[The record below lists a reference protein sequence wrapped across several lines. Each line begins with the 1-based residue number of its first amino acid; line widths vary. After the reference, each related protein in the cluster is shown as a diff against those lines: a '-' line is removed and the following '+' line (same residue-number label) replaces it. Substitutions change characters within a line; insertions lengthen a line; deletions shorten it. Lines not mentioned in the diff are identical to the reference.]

1 MIAGLAAYLFTAIL
15 TWTGLPAD
23 CSTEQATCDTWS
35 HVHFEKADDAR
46 TRFNATATQIAKV
59 ASAFATNL
67 ADGVSGE
74 YSPDV
79 AAYRAL
85 ELLAIAEEESGF
97 HKYVDDGTCNREA
110 KANRKAGNS
119 KRDPR
124 GDCDGGD
131 SFGDWQIQPGWMVDR
146 IIGRPT
152 TGWELVADRKLSV
165 VAAWGIRDLR
175 PSAWTVWPRA
185 RVRARDYARSHSI
198 ADAILPKE

>member
-23 CSTEQATCDTWS
+23 CSTEQAACDTWERI
-35 HVHFEKADDAR
+35 HFEKADDAR
-46 TRFNATATQIAKV
+46 ARFNMTATQIAKV
-59 ASAFATNL
+59 ASGFATNL

-79 AAYRAL
+79 AAYHAL
-85 ELLAIAEEESGF
+85 ELTAIAFEESGF
-97 HKYVDDGTCNREA
+97 HKYVDDGTCNKDA
-110 KANRKAGNS
+110 TLNRK
-119 KRDPR
+119 DPR
-124 GDCDGGD
+124 GDCDSGK